1 MILSKL
7 EGIILKGIGGFY
19 YVEAADEVYEC
30 KARGVFR
37 KAGIKPLAGDRVEIS
52 VNDKAENTIDVIK
65 ERSSLMLRPP
75 VANIDRLFIVA
86 SAKEPSPVMLIIDR
100 LTAIAV
106 SRGIEPVIVFTKSD
120 LAPVDEYVEIYRNAG
135 IRTIAVSSVNGEGVD
150 EVKAELKNHISAF
163 CGNSG
168 VGKSTLLNA
177 INPSLG
183 LKTAEISDK
192 LGSGRHTTRQSELFK
207 VEGGYVADTPGF
219 SSLELEETE
228 IILKDDLPYAFPEFE
243 PYLGQCKF
251 TTCLHVKDKG
261 CRVIEAVESGEIP
274 KSRHESYCVMMEQA
288 KEIKEWELNKLKN
301 RSNENLRR

>member
-1 MILSKL
+1 MILNKL

-19 YVEAADEVYEC
+19 YVEAAGAVYEC
-30 KARGVFR
+30 KARGAFR
-37 KAGIKPLAGDRVEIS
+37 KSGIKPLAGDRVEIS

-120 LAPVDEYVEIYRNAG
+120 LAAVDEYVDIYRNAG
-135 IRTIAVSSVNGEGVD
+135 IKTIAVSSVNGEGVD
-150 EVKAELKNHISAF
+150 EVKNELKNHISAF

-192 LGSGRHTTRQSELFK
+192 LGRGRHTTRQSELFK
-207 VEGGYVADTPGF
+207 VDGGYVADTPGF

-228 IILKDDLPYAFPEFE
+228 VILKDDLPYAFPEFE
-243 PYLGQCKF
+243 QYIGQCKF
-251 TTCLHVKDKG
+251 TSCLHVKDKG
-261 CRVIEAVESGEIP
+261 CRILEAVENGDIP

-288 KEIKEWELNKLKN
+288 KEIKEWEIAKIKNK
-301 RSNENLRR
+301 SNENLRR

>member
-1 MILSKL
+1 MNKL
-7 EGIILKGIGGFY
+7 DGIILKGIGGFY
-19 YVEAADEVYEC
+19 YVEAAGAVYEC
-30 KARGVFR
+30 KARGAFR
-37 KAGIKPLAGDRVEIS
+37 KSGIKPLAGDRVEIS
-52 VNDKAENTIDVIK
+52 INDKAENTIDVIK
-65 ERSSLMLRPP
+65 ERTSLMLRPP

-86 SAKEPSPVMLIIDR
+86 SAKEPNPVMLIIDR

-106 SRGIEPVIVFTKSD
+106 SRGIEPIIVFTKSD
-120 LAPVDEYVEIYRNAG
+120 LAPVYEYVEVYRNAG
-135 IRTIAVSSVNGEGVD
+135 IRTIAVSSVNGDGVE

-177 INPSLG
+177 IDPSLG

-192 LGSGRHTTRQSELFK
+192 LGRGRHTTRQSELFK

-228 IILKDDLPYAFPEFE
+228 VILKDDLPYAFPEFE
-243 PYLGQCKF
+243 QYIGMCKF
-251 TTCLHVKDKG
+251 TSCLHVKDKG
-261 CRVIEAVESGEIP
+261 CRIIEAVENGEIP

-288 KEIKEWELNKLKN
+288 KEVKEWELAKIKNK
-301 RSNENLRR
+301 SNENLRR

>member
-1 MILSKL
+1 MNKL
-7 EGIILKGIGGFY
+7 DGIILKGIGGFY
-19 YVEAADEVYEC
+19 YVEAAGAVYEC
-30 KARGVFR
+30 KARGAFR
-37 KAGIKPLAGDRVEIS
+37 KSGIKPLAGDRVEIS
-52 VNDKAENTIDVIK
+52 INDKAENTIDIIK

-86 SAKEPSPVMLIIDR
+86 SAKEPNPVMLIIDR

-106 SRGIEPVIVFTKSD
+106 SRGIEPIIVFTKSD
-120 LAPVDEYVEIYRNAG
+120 LAPVDEYVKIYRNAG

-150 EVKAELKNHISAF
+150 EVKNELKNHISAF

-177 INPSLG
+177 IDPSLA

-192 LGSGRHTTRQSELFK
+192 LGRGRHTTRQSELFK

-243 PYLGQCKF
+243 QYIGQCKF
-251 TTCLHVKDKG
+251 TSCLHVKDKG
-261 CRVIEAVESGEIP
+261 CRILEAVESGEIP

-288 KEIKEWELNKLKN
+288 KEIKEWELAKIKNK
-301 RSNENLRR
+301 SNENLRR

>member
-1 MILSKL
+1 MSLSKL

-19 YVEAADEVYEC
+19 YVEAAGEVYEC

-37 KAGIKPLAGDRVEIS
+37 KSRIKPLAGDRVEIS
-52 VNDKAENTIDVIK
+52 VNENAENTIDVIK
-65 ERSSLMLRPP
+65 ERKSLMLRPP

-86 SAKEPSPVMLIIDR
+86 SAKEPNPVLLIIDR
-100 LTAIAV
+100 LTAITV
-106 SRGIEPVIVFTKSD
+106 NRGIEPIVVFTKTD
-120 LAPVDEYVEIYRNAG
+120 LADISGYVDIYRKAG
-135 IRTIAVSSVNGEGVD
+135 FKTIAVSSVTGEGV
-150 EVKAELKNHISAF
+150 ELIKAELKNHISAF

-168 VGKSTLLNA
+168 VGKSTLLNS
-177 INPSLG
+177 IDPSLG

-192 LGSGRHTTRQSELFK
+192 LGRGRHTTRESELFK

-228 IILKDDLPYAFPEFE
+228 IILKDELPHAFPEFE
-243 PYLGQCKF
+243 EYLGECKF
-251 TTCLHVKDKG
+251 TSCLHVKDKG
-261 CRVIEAVESGEIP
+261 CRIIEAVESGEIP

-301 RSNENLRR
+301 KSNENLRR

>member
-1 MILSKL
+1 
-7 EGIILKGIGGFY
+7 
-19 YVEAADEVYEC
+19 
-30 KARGVFR
+30 
-37 KAGIKPLAGDRVEIS
+37 
-52 VNDKAENTIDVIK
+52 
-65 ERSSLMLRPP
+65 MLRPP

-86 SAKEPSPVMLIIDR
+86 SAKEPNPVMLIIDR

-106 SRGIEPVIVFTKSD
+106 SRGIEPIIVFTKSD
-120 LAPVDEYVEIYRNAG
+120 LAPVDEYVDIYRNAG
-135 IRTIAVSSVNGEGVD
+135 IRTIAVSSVNGDGV
-150 EVKAELKNHISAF
+150 EAVKAELKNHISAF

-177 INPSLG
+177 IDPSLA

-192 LGSGRHTTRQSELFK
+192 LGRGRHTTRQSELFK

-228 IILKDDLPYAFPEFE
+228 VILKDDLPYAFPEFE
-243 PYLGQCKF
+243 QYIGQCKF

-261 CRVIEAVESGEIP
+261 CRILEAVENGDIP

-288 KEIKEWELNKLKN
+288 KEIKEWEIAKLKN
-301 RSNENLRR
+301 KSNENLRR